1 MRFNEKQTAFVAVI
15 LAATIWGATA
25 AIMKYTLQTVPP
37 FTLAFIRFG
46 VATLLLYPFVR
57 KHTQITHHDAPM
69 VALAG
74 LSGIAFHIAFFFWG
88 LKLTTAL
95 NAGIIIA
102 STPLFTLLFA
112 HIFLREKLKKNLVV
126 AAILGLLGIG
136 IIIAK
141 DIAQQGLSLSPLGD
155 LFVLIAILLFVVYEI
170 LSKKLFQTYPPS
182 VITFYAFVVGVV
194 FFAPL
199 AFLESVQDST
209 WVSRVNG
216 PAVAGILYGIFFSSF
231 AAYSLW
237 EWGLS
242 KISASRVGFFFYLDP
257 IVSTIAAV
265 LLLSEVITVPFVLGA
280 ILIFLGIFLAEGR
293 LPYHHLHAKGPYGS
307 SSTTPS
313 S

>member
-1 MRFNEKQTAFVAVI
+1 MNFNEKQTAFIALI

-37 FTLAFIRFG
+37 FTLALIRFG
-46 VATLLLYPFVR
+46 LATLLLYPFVR
-57 KHTQITHHDAPM
+57 KHAHIATHDTPL
-69 VALAG
+69 VVLAG
-74 LSGIAFHIAFFFWG
+74 LTGIAFHIALFFWG

-112 HIFLREKLKKNLVV
+112 HLFLRENFQKNLIV
-126 AAILGLLGIG
+126 AAVLGMLGIG

-141 DIAQQGLSLSPLGD
+141 DVAEHGVSLSPLGD
-155 LFVLIAILLFVVYEI
+155 LFILTSTLLFVCYEMI
-170 LSKKLFQTYPPS
+170 SKKLFQTYPPS
-182 VITFYAFVVGVV
+182 VITFYAFVVGAV

-199 AFLESVQDST
+199 ALLESYQNPS
-209 WVSRVNG
+209 WIYHVNG

-242 KISASRVGFFFYLDP
+242 RISASRVGFFFYLDP
-257 IVSTIAAV
+257 VVATLAAA
-265 LLLSEVITVPFVLGA
+265 LLLSEKITLTFVLGA
-280 ILIFLGIFLAEGR
+280 TLIFLGIFLAEGH
-293 LPYHHLHAKGPYGS
+293 LPYHHLRKKNYKS
-307 SSTTPS
+307 SLSTS